1 MLEYNT
7 TVKRCLKIASLAG
20 FPDIEHFYVEFSA
33 VLQDQRIQAIELDLT
48 SVTFLTPEA
57 VLALLCVGRLWHNSR
72 SCAIVLTSIDPQVY
86 QYLVRVDLFKKCG
99 AYFITRQGV
108 VESWSRAGSFN
119 LLEITSI
126 SSEPEANSQAVYAV
140 YQKASNLLLGR
151 VENRRMQA
159 ACDLLN
165 VVTENVTHSQDTGY
179 VLMQSYST
187 GSGYRIHVGIAD
199 LGLGIPT
206 TLRARYPDL
215 GKGSAYLLK
224 SLEMGVTS
232 RAGSGGLGLFNVDRM
247 VRGQQGSLTIRSGDS
262 MLQVYGNSVYLYDHL
277 TRIPGTQVYITVWG
291 NHDLVRWD
299 YLLQSQS

>member
-1 MLEYNT
+1 MVYRVSAKSLGGFNDLERFYT
-7 TVKRCLKIASLAG
+7 EFAPLLS
-20 FPDIEHFYVEFSA
+20 DQSIE
-33 VLQDQRIQAIELDLT
+33 AIELDLA

-57 VLALLCVGRLWHNSR
+57 VLALLCVGRLWRNSR
-72 SCAIVLTSIDPQVY
+72 GRAVTLTSIDPQVH
-86 QYLVRVDLFKKCG
+86 QYLARVDLFKKCG
-99 AYFITRQGV
+99 VYFVTRQRIA
-108 VESWSRAGSFN
+108 EPWSRAGSFN

-126 SSEPEANSQAVYAV
+126 SSEPEANSQAVYGV

-165 VVTENVTHSQDTGY
+165 VVTENITHSQDTGY

-187 GSGYRIHVGIAD
+187 GNGYRIHVGIAD

-232 RAGSGGLGLFNVDRM
+232 RNGSGGLGLYNVDRI

-262 MLQVYGNSVYLYDHL
+262 MLQIYGNSVYLYDHL
-277 TRIPGTQVYITVWG
+277 ARIPGTQVYITIWG

-299 YLLQSQS
+299 YLLQSQ